1 VVNHSFGQFFDCS
14 ASVPV
19 PIVND
24 DIRHANFWAASS
36 DGDGV
41 WQLTSAAPDHV
52 VGKHKNYCYLM
63 VGDEPENIDLVLCEM
78 KLCVDCQQLITP
90 EHDECLFDPEQL
102 CRECW
107 FKKHPEVPALC
118 PECEV
123 RERKVGGEVL
133 STMRYSVIKGKTPQ
147 C

>member
-1 VVNHSFGQFFDCS
+1 
-14 ASVPV
+14 VPV

>member
-1 VVNHSFGQFFDCS
+1 
-14 ASVPV
+14 
-19 PIVND
+19 
-24 DIRHANFWAASS
+24 
-36 DGDGV
+36 
-41 WQLTSAAPDHV
+41 
-52 VGKHKNYCYLM
+52 M
-63 VGDEPENIDLVLCEM
+63 VGDEPENIELVLCEM

-133 STMRYSVIKGKTPQ
+133 STMRYSVIKGKTP
-147 C
+147 